1 MPGQKIF
8 PYFDPCNSKA
18 SSASWMYIQ
27 QQKQSY
33 ALWKIHNQISYLL
46 YKLFT
51 LSEMYINNLFSNV
64 KTPGKKS

>member
-1 MPGQKIF
+1 
-8 PYFDPCNSKA
+8 
-18 SSASWMYIQ
+18 MYIQ

-51 LSEMYINNLFSNV
+51 LSEMYIYNLFSNV